1 MNPMMSF
8 ELNRHQ
14 IIAAIDDEIARF
26 QEARALIARSATEHP
41 VHLPATLPIAS
52 IAPKKRRLSA
62 AARERIAEAQ
72 RKRWAEKKEL
82 APVLITRVPAKERPV
97 QRVPKTLRRL
107 STSLTGDVPKGP
119 VAVPAKG

>member
-1 MNPMMSF
+1 MMSF
-8 ELNRHQ
+8 EQNRHQ
-14 IIAAIDDEIARF
+14 IIAALDDEIARF
-26 QEARALIARSATEHP
+26 QEARALIARSVTQHP

-52 IAPKKRRLSA
+52 IAPKKRSLSA

-72 RKRWAEKKEL
+72 RKRWAEKKKL

-97 QRVPKTLRRL
+97 QRVPKMLRRL

-119 VAVPAKG
+119 VAVPAKA